1 MNCPKCGKELKPGDK
16 FCTGCGAPIGNS
28 TTNHQAGM
36 AGNVHCSANVS
47 AAQTENQGSGIDL
60 LKSKLIIRSYFFGF
74 NDLMWLSAVV
84 WIIFSILKGQF
95 DSAYYYG
102 VSPVAGLCGMIKTL
116 AAILFCV
123 SIVLTI
129 YIRVTGA
136 GEKNVDTATKNS
148 IEMLKAR
155 ALHRFHVDRE
165 QISEVK
171 PIQIAGAGEKPIGI
185 GIGENKRFKIF
196 KLMSKLFTNDP
207 IEGYRMERDGM
218 PRYLLVQVTVYAFT
232 DTQMSVYN
240 GNVDISTGTVYE
252 EHVAEIFYKDVNGVT
267 QVDRLKKFKTGIFR
281 TRYYTLKFVDLDICG
296 ITKTAS
302 FDSRI
307 VPDAEESIT
316 GMESY
321 IREKKF

>member
-1 MNCPKCGKELKPGDK
+1 
-16 FCTGCGAPIGNS
+16 
-28 TTNHQAGM
+28 
-36 AGNVHCSANVS
+36 
-47 AAQTENQGSGIDL
+47 
-60 LKSKLIIRSYFFGF
+60 
-74 NDLMWLSAVV
+74 
-84 WIIFSILKGQF
+84 
-95 DSAYYYG
+95 
-102 VSPVAGLCGMIKTL
+102 
-116 AAILFCV
+116 
-123 SIVLTI
+123 
-129 YIRVTGA
+129 
-136 GEKNVDTATKNS
+136 
-148 IEMLKAR
+148 
-155 ALHRFHVDRE
+155 
-165 QISEVK
+165 
-171 PIQIAGAGEKPIGI
+171 
-185 GIGENKRFKIF
+185 
-196 KLMSKLFTNDP
+196 
-207 IEGYRMERDGM
+207 MERDGM

-232 DTQMSVYN
+232 DTQMLVYN